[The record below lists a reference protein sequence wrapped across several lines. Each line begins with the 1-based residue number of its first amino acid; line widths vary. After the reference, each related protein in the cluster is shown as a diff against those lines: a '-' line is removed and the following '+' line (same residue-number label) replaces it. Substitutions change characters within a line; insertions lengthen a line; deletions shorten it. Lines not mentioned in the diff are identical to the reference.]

1 VSRGRGRA
9 AAVVVLA
16 VLAAA
21 PRLAHAGAFTFAGE
35 VNGVNIVTHPPGYNG
50 TGGTLN
56 VTVCID
62 PTSANAAAMEQSVR
76 NVVATWNA
84 LTPASPNMF
93 FFGNNNI
100 GDSQIDF
107 ESTALHEVGHCL
119 GLGHPNLS
127 TESGLTG
134 NLMNYTKSTDGADN
148 VHNVDDGAD
157 DVIGSHDDVRGDDVN
172 LHWFRI
178 SNDDPFTLAG
188 VVDGTTYSRNVAN
201 LPSGHLFPTN
211 ADRTVAAALGYGNTE
226 AVMQQG
232 AFYDEDQR
240 RLTTDDVATFRLGMS
255 GLDLVAGTADDYNVV
270 LSYAG
275 FTTSCNLIL
284 DFDDAQSS
292 FAQCNSGGTFLV
304 ANQHVAVTTARLY
317 FNTGYNWFFNDVP
330 QATPTATATVTATPT
345 VTATRTAT
353 PTPTA
358 TATRT
363 PTPTVTATR
372 TPTPTATATPTATR
386 TATPTPTATA
396 TATATAS
403 TSPTPTVSPTPTTT
417 ATATAT
423 TTGTPTATAT
433 PTGTVSPTPT
443 ASLTPTA
450 TLSPTPTVSP
460 TPTATETATPTV
472 TTTATPTITAT
483 PTETATASATTTAT
497 PTGTATATPT
507 ETATP
512 TPTATPTASAT
523 ATAIATASVTP
534 TPRATCTP
542 PPEPRA
548 DQPATAGAAKCRR
561 AIAKEASKYLAAE
574 TKALE
579 KCAQS
584 VVKGAAL
591 GPCPDAVA
599 DARIAGA
606 FAKLAKGIAKACGGA
621 DKSCGGDL
629 TGEEPP
635 SSLGW
640 PDVCPS
646 FPGTDA
652 CASPILD
659 CSDIAAC
666 IRCVGT
672 NAADRARALAYDA
685 LHPTDP
691 AAALNKCQRAIGA
704 ATARFALA
712 KERTLHK
719 CWDARAAGKHADRCP
734 DTNAADGSPARKAAL
749 TIAKADTKR
758 IAAVCKA
765 CGGGDRLCD
774 DAVVRLDGVAVAGS
788 GGSDDFTPAAIGF
801 PAACPSLQ
809 VPDGGPFC
817 DQPVT
822 TLADVVTCTACVAE
836 HEVVCV
842 DRLRVPQFVG
852 YPCECTP

>member
-1 VSRGRGRA
+1 MSPGRGRA
-9 AAVVVLA
+9 AAVVA
-16 VLAAA
+16 VLALLAIA

-35 VNGVNIVTHPPGYNG
+35 ANGVNVVTHPTGYNG

-56 VTVCID
+56 VTVCVD
-62 PTSANAAAMEQSVR
+62 PTSPNAAAMEQSVR

-84 LTPASPNMF
+84 LSPASPNLF
-93 FFGNNNI
+93 FHGNNNI

-134 NLMNYTKSTDGADN
+134 DLMNYTKSTDGADN
-148 VHNVDDGAD
+148 AYDVDDGAD
-157 DVIGSHDDVRGDDVN
+157 NVIGSNDDVRDDDVN

-178 SNDDPFTLAG
+178 SNNDPFTLAG
-188 VVDGTTYSRNVAN
+188 VVDGTTYSRNVAS
-201 LPSGHLFPTN
+201 LPGGHLFPAN
-211 ADRTVAAALGYGNTE
+211 ADRTLASALGYGNTE

-255 GLDLVAGTADDYNVV
+255 GLDLVAGTSDDYTVT

-275 FTTSCNLIL
+275 LTTSCNIII

-292 FAQCNSGGTFLV
+292 FAQCNSGGAFLV
-304 ANQHVAVTTARLY
+304 ANQHVVVTTARVY
-317 FNTGYNWFFNDVP
+317 FNTGYNWFFNDVA
-330 QATPTATATVTATPT
+330 QATPTATPT
-345 VTATRTAT
+345 STR
-353 PTPTA
+353 
-358 TATRT
+358 
-363 PTPTVTATR
+363 
-372 TPTPTATATPTATR
+372 TATPTATR
-386 TATPTPTATA
+386 TATPTATRTTTPTPTATA
-396 TATATAS
+396 TATPTPTTSPTPTTTATATAS
-403 TSPTPTVSPTPTTT
+403 TSPTPTVSPTPT
-417 ATATAT
+417 
-423 TTGTPTATAT
+423 ATAT
-433 PTGTVSPTPT
+433 PTATTTATPT
-443 ASLTPTA
+443 RTTTPTA

-460 TPTATETATPTV
+460 SATATETATPTV
-472 TTTATPTITAT
+472 TTTPTP
-483 PTETATASATTTAT
+483 TTTAT
-497 PTGTATATPT
+497 TTSTATATPT

-512 TPTATPTASAT
+512 TVTATPTTTAT

-548 DQPATAGAAKCRR
+548 DQPVTAGAAKCRR
-561 AIAKEASKYLAAE
+561 TIAKEASKYLAAE
-574 TKALE
+574 TTALE
-579 KCAQS
+579 KCAQK
-584 VVKGAAL
+584 VLKGSAL

-599 DARIAGA
+599 DARVAGA

-629 TGEEPP
+629 TDEEPP
-635 SSLGW
+635 SGLGW
-640 PDVCPS
+640 PGVCPS
-646 FPGTDA
+646 FPGADA
-652 CASPILD
+652 CAAPIVD

-666 IRCVGT
+666 IACVGT
-672 NAADRARALAYDA
+672 HAADGARTLLYDT
-685 LHPTDP
+685 LNPTDP

-734 DTNAADGSPARKAAL
+734 DASAADGSPARKAAA
-749 TIAKADTKR
+749 TIAKADAKR

-765 CGGGDRLCD
+765 CGGADRLCD
-774 DAVVRLDGVAVAGS
+774 EPVARLDDAPIAGS
-788 GGSDDFTPAAIGF
+788 GGGDDFTPAAIGF
-801 PAACPSLQ
+801 PALCPGVQ
-809 VPDGGPFC
+809 IPDGGAFC
-817 DQPVT
+817 DQPVA

-852 YPCECTP
+852 YPCECSP